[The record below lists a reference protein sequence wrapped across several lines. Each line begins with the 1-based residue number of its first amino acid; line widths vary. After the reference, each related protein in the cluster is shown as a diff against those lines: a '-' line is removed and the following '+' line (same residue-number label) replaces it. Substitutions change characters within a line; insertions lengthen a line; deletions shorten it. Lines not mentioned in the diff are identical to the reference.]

1 LSPFSYLLHEFRL
14 SFGVRQSELA
24 QRMGYEQ
31 TYISALEVGNKG
43 PPTAEFVEKLIT
55 TLALGTEE
63 QARLAQAVEASQR
76 KLVLE
81 IDSSPETYWMLKEL
95 RERIQ
100 FLHPAQIK
108 MIRDVLQL
116 PETLKERAIEP
127 VHRLKRRRSEEAR
140 M

>member
-1 LSPFSYLLHEFRL
+1 MH
-14 SFGVRQSELA
+14 QSELA

-43 PPTAEFVEKLIT
+43 PPAAEFVEKLIT

-63 QARLAQAVEASQR
+63 QARLTQAVEASQR

-100 FLHPAQIK
+100 ILHPAQIK

-116 PETLKERAIEP
+116 PEALKERAIEP
-127 VHRLKRRRSEEAR
+127 VHRLKRRRNEEAR

>member
-1 LSPFSYLLHEFRL
+1 M
-14 SFGVRQSELA
+14 RQSELA

-63 QARLAQAVEASQR
+63 QARLTQAVEASQR

>member
-1 LSPFSYLLHEFRL
+1 MSPFAYLLHETRL
-14 SFGVRQSELA
+14 AYGIRQSELA
-24 QRMGYEQ
+24 ERMGYEQ
-31 TYISALEVGNKG
+31 TYISALEVGSKG
-43 PPTAEFVEKLIT
+43 PPTAEFVEKLIA
-55 TLALGTEE
+55 TLALGAEE
-63 QARLAQAVEASQR
+63 QVRLIEAAEASQR
-76 KLVLE
+76 KLILE
-81 IDSSPETYWMLKEL
+81 IDSSSDTYWMLKEL
-95 RERIQ
+95 REQIQ

>member
-1 LSPFSYLLHEFRL
+1 M
-14 SFGVRQSELA
+14 RQSELA

-63 QARLAQAVEASQR
+63 QARLTQAVEASQR

-81 IDSSPETYWMLKEL
+81 IDSSPDTYWMLKEL

-127 VHRLKRRRSEEAR
+127 VNRLKRRRSEEAR

>member
-1 LSPFSYLLHEFRL
+1 M
-14 SFGVRQSELA
+14 RQSELA

-127 VHRLKRRRSEEAR
+127 VYRLKRRRSEEAR